1 MQEAPTPTR
10 GLNYVGSHLFQMDEK
25 GRVALPA
32 AFRRG
37 VPKDEEQRFVLMP
50 GPGAAPSLALYPEST
65 WQKVAGRLEEL
76 RQRDPSARMW
86 VLKQLSSGV
95 EVTPDGQ
102 GRFVIPARLKDVAQL
117 EGQVVLVGAIDRIEI
132 WNPSRFDTELSE
144 VPEQHEQYAHQI
156 FG

>member
-1 MQEAPTPTR
+1 MQEGTPAR
-10 GLNYVGSHLFQMDEK
+10 LNYVGSHLFQMDEK

-50 GPGAAPSLALYPEST
+50 GPGTVPSLTMYPEST
-65 WQKVAGRLEEL
+65 WQVVAGRLVEL

-86 VLKQLSSGV
+86 VLEQLSSAV

-102 GRFVIPARLKDVAQL
+102 GRFVIPA
-117 EGQVVLVGAIDRIEI
+117 
-132 WNPSRFDTELSE
+132 
-144 VPEQHEQYAHQI
+144 
-156 FG
+156 